1 MTTYETGGNED
12 EHCWEEALDGD
23 LNDAVRE
30 HLATCASCSELVER
44 MLGATMALQSEIPPP
59 PPGLDVR
66 VLATLERER
75 HRLSGAG
82 ERPGLNG
89 AGERPGL
96 NGAGVRRGRAQFR
109 VRRPVALALG
119 AAGPRLAAIGAIAA
133 VLLVAGLV
141 IVRPGGLVTG
151 GARAA
156 VPITPLSAQC
166 SGGNRIVVAGVWNG
180 LEATEFAKTLGLF
193 QEQTGIQVSYAYD
206 THSIATVLGSLIK
219 SKCVPDVALLPQP
232 GTMDGFVRSGQLQPL
247 GPIVGDLV
255 RRNYTPAWQQLG
267 SVGGKLYGVWFKGAA
282 KSMIWYRPA
291 AFRAAGIARPPQTWA
306 GLIADARKLR
316 AVGIQPFAIGGADG
330 WTLTDWFE
338 NIYLA
343 TAGPVRYQ
351 DLAENRIKWTDPS
364 VKRAL
369 ALLAEIFGDRSFSGP
384 LSVSSKTT
392 FAQSVDQV
400 FGPHPRAA
408 MVFEGDFVRSFLPAS
423 AVAGARFFNFPSPE
437 PTADP
442 AFEVG
447 GDVAVLFTKRPGAE
461 RLIRFLATPAAAKIW
476 VTAGGFISPNRELPL
491 RDYPDPLSRTLAG
504 RLVNASTIRFGLS
517 DQEPTAFGS
526 DPYQGMW
533 LLFQQFLAHPGTI
546 DKLTR
551 ELEAGATAAAACVQ
565 AVGGDC

>member
-1 MTTYETGGNED
+1 
-12 EHCWEEALDGD
+12 
-23 LNDAVRE
+23 
-30 HLATCASCSELVER
+30 
-44 MLGATMALQSEIPPP
+44 MALQSEIPPP

-75 HRLSGAG
+75 HTLEPAGRRRRRPRL
-82 ERPGLNG
+82 
-89 AGERPGL
+89 
-96 NGAGVRRGRAQFR
+96 R
-109 VRRPVALALG
+109 VPVALTPRAAAL
-119 AAGPRLAAIGAIAA
+119 RLAAIGAIAVA
-133 VLLVAGLV
+133 LLIAGLV

-180 LEATEFAKTLGLF
+180 REATEFAKTLGLF

-219 SKCVPDVALLPQP
+219 SHCVPDVALLPQP
-232 GTMDGFVRSGQLQPL
+232 GTMDDFVRNGDLQPL
-247 GPIVGDLV
+247 DPIVGDLV
-255 RRNYTPAWQQLG
+255 RRNYGSSWQQLG
-267 SVGGKLYGVWFKGAA
+267 SVGGKLYGVWFKGTA

-291 AFRAAGIARPPQTWA
+291 AFRAAGIAQPPHTWA
-306 GLIADARKLR
+306 ALIADANKLR
-316 AVGIQPFAIGGADG
+316 AVGIQPFAIGGATG

-351 DLAENRIKWTDPS
+351 ELADNTIKWTDPS

-369 ALLAEIFGDRSFSGP
+369 ALLAEIFGNRSFSGP
-384 LSVSSKTT
+384 LSVSSKTI
-392 FAQSVDQV
+392 FSQSVDQV
-400 FGPHPRAA
+400 FGAHPRAA
-408 MVFEGDFVRSFLPAS
+408 MVFEGDFVRSYLPAS
-423 AVAGARFFNFPSPE
+423 AVAGARFFNFPSPA

-442 AFEVG
+442 AIEIG

-461 RLIRFLATPAAAKIW
+461 RLIRFLATPAAGEIW
-476 VTAGGFISPNRELPL
+476 VKAGGFISPNKNLPL
-491 RDYPDPLSRTLAG
+491 SDYPDALSRTLAR
-504 RLVNASTIRFGLS
+504 RLVNAATVRFGLS

-551 ELEAGATAAAACVQ
+551 ELQAGATAAAACVQ